1 MIAGKPYWSRYTAGI
16 FFAKTRARKERNQK
30 MMNKEDNISL
40 ALLISIG
47 ALAIFAELNKSF
59 INWFINY
66 LRSLPDTLLLVGLL
80 IVYIVLI
87 FIIHSVK

>member
-1 MIAGKPYWSRYTAGI
+1 
-16 FFAKTRARKERNQK
+16 

-66 LRSLPDTLLLVGLL
+66 LRSLPDTLLLVSLL
-80 IVYIVLI
+80 IVCIVLI
-87 FIIHSVK
+87 FIIHCLHAVFEYIEEKIRTCLTRRNNDDQKY